1 MNRHHRLFWRRNK
14 KKIKIA
20 LLFLLGYILGL
31 SFILMHSPARADEM
45 ISPLPENYIP
55 VTPTSTPTPTPSV
68 EPTPTPLYEGKVS
81 YYSHAG
87 CLGCSEN
94 QTMGNGEAFDEDAMT
109 IAIPCEDILDR
120 KHRYNTQVLVRNVD
134 TGKAVQARITDC
146 GGFSKYNRVADVS
159 KGIYTLL
166 GIKTDRTNIRI
177 EKL

>member
-1 MNRHHRLFWRRNK
+1 M
-14 KKIKIA
+14 
-20 LLFLLGYILGL
+20 FLLGYILGL
-31 SFILMHSPARADEM
+31 SFILMQGTARADKM

-55 VTPTSTPTPTPSV
+55 VTPTPTAIPTPTV
-68 EPTPTPLYEGKVS
+68 EPTPTPMYEGKVS

-87 CLGCSEN
+87 CLGCSDN
-94 QTMGNGEAFDEDAMT
+94 QVMGNGELFDEEAMT
-109 IAIPCEDILDR
+109 IAIPCEDIRGR

-134 TGKAVQARITDC
+134 TGEAVQARITDC